1 MGTAAK
7 RLRQGG
13 AALFLAGGCWLLG
26 GSCLSAAASQ
36 HGARPPVLPL
46 TQLDD
51 RLPAGDLDR
60 RTVTLTFPQPVQ
72 IQEVLMQVVRGTTL
86 SVVPGP
92 MVAGSFVG
100 ELKHV
105 SVRQA
110 LTLILQPLGLDFTVD
125 GALVRVFRPEPE
137 VRLFDIN
144 YIAASRAGT
153 TTVGAATNVAPGAQ
167 VTSSTSIDSFD
178 DLTQGVRALLS
189 EGATFSLDR
198 KAGLLQVVDLPNR
211 LDRVSDYLDA
221 VHERVQRQVR
231 IDVRVLEVELTDEN
245 TQTIDWAPLTQ
256 SRVESAA
263 QSKARDRSLTGVRIT
278 DVTRFMNALK
288 RQGKVTTLA
297 DPQILALNNEP
308 AILRAISETTTLRK
322 EQASDSVAHDDGL
335 TLSVTPRIGA
345 DGIVMLSLN
354 PSLSVS
360 SGDGY
365 GKAKGKLVREA
376 STLARVAD
384 GETVVFAGFPHSS
397 ESPHAARAGWLGRK
411 TGKPN
416 RRTELLILL
425 TPRILNSSAD

>member
-1 MGTAAK
+1 
-7 RLRQGG
+7 
-13 AALFLAGGCWLLG
+13 
-26 GSCLSAAASQ
+26 
-36 HGARPPVLPL
+36 L

-60 RTVTLTFPQPVQ
+60 RTVTLAFPQPVQ
-72 IQEVLMQVVRGTTL
+72 ILEVLIQVVRGTTL

-105 SVRQA
+105 SIRQA
-110 LTLILQPLGLDFTVD
+110 LTMILQPLGLDFTVD

-137 VRLFDIN
+137 VRLFDVN
-144 YIAASRAGT
+144 YIAARRAGT
-153 TTVGAATNVAPGAQ
+153 TTVGTSANVASGAQ

-178 DLTQGVRALLS
+178 DLSEGVRALLS

-198 KAGLLQVVDLPNR
+198 KAGLLQVVDFPNR

-221 VHERVQRQVR
+221 VHDRVQRQVR
-231 IDVRVLEVELTDEN
+231 IDVRVVEVELADEHA
-245 TQTIDWAPLTQ
+245 QTIDWAPLTQ
-256 SRVESAA
+256 SRFESAS
-263 QSKARDRSLTGVRIT
+263 QSKTRDRSLTGLRIT
-278 DVTRFMNALK
+278 DVPTFLNALK

-297 DPQILALNNEP
+297 DPHILALNNEP
-308 AILRAISETTTLRK
+308 AILRGMSETATLRK
-322 EQASDSVAHDDGL
+322 ERTADSAGHDGGL

-360 SGDGY
+360 SEDGY
-365 GKAKGKLVREA
+365 GKPKARLVREA

-384 GETVVFAGFPHSS
+384 GETIVFAGFPHSS
-397 ESPHAARAGWLGRK
+397 ETRKEPNAARGGWLGRK
-411 TGKPN
+411 TSLPN
-416 RRTELLILL
+416 KRTELLILL

>member
-1 MGTAAK
+1 
-7 RLRQGG
+7 
-13 AALFLAGGCWLLG
+13 
-26 GSCLSAAASQ
+26 
-36 HGARPPVLPL
+36 
-46 TQLDD
+46 LDD
-51 RLPAGDLDR
+51 RLPAGDLDG
-60 RTVTLTFPQPVQ
+60 RTVTLAFPQPVQ
-72 IQEVLMQVVRGTTL
+72 IQDVLMQVVRGTAL

-100 ELKHV
+100 ELKQV

-137 VRLFDIN
+137 PRLFDIN
-144 YIAASRAGT
+144 YIAASRTAT
-153 TTVGAATNVAPGAQ
+153 TTVGTSTNASSSAQ

-178 DLTQGVRALLS
+178 DLTQGIRALLS
-189 EGATFSLDR
+189 DRATFSLDR
-198 KAGLLQVVDLPNR
+198 KAGLLQVVDFPNR

-221 VHERVQRQVR
+221 LHDRIQRQVR
-231 IDVRVLEVELTDEN
+231 IDVRVVEVELAGEN
-245 TQTIDWAPLTQ
+245 AQTIDWAPLTQ
-256 SRVESAA
+256 SRPETTP
-263 QSKARDRSLTGVRIT
+263 QSRDRSLTGLRIS
-278 DVTRFMNALK
+278 DVTTFLTALK
-288 RQGKVTTLA
+288 KQGKVTTLA

-308 AILRAISETTTLRK
+308 AILRGISETATLRK
-322 EQASDSVAHDDGL
+322 ERASDSEVHDGEL

-360 SGDGY
+360 SEDGS
-365 GKAKGKLVREA
+365 AKGTGRLVREA

-397 ESPHAARAGWLGRK
+397 DVREEPSAARGGWLGRK
-411 TGKPN
+411 TSPPKK
-416 RRTELLILL
+416 RTELLILL